1 MVTTL
6 NIDVA
11 DYLSPQE
18 IKELIQEQLRS
29 EIHSFF
35 RDEKNAQRLL
45 SNLSYQI
52 VFDEIDKVVPN
63 SQQLVVVSTTKVL
76 KDIKSYSVFRD
87 ASYGSAPS
95 LAYKYMEDA
104 VRNNKALIE
113 QQVVATMTSK
123 DYSNEIWSKFEEL
136 GETFASNIYE
146 ITRLG
151 RDNKK
156 ANL

>member
-11 DYLSPQE
+11 DYLSHEE
-18 IKELIQEQLRS
+18 IKELVRDQLRS
-29 EIHSFF
+29 EIQSFF

-52 VFDEIDKVVPN
+52 VFDEIDKIVPN
-63 SQQLVVVSTTKVL
+63 SQKQVVDMTIKVL
-76 KDIKSYSVFRD
+76 GDMKSYTVFRD
-87 ASYGSAPS
+87 GSYGGTPS
-95 LAYKYMEDA
+95 LAHKYMEAA
-104 VRNNKALIE
+104 VVDNKALIS
-113 QQVVATMTSK
+113 QKVRDTITSK
-123 DYSNEIWSKFEEL
+123 DYSNEIWSKFEAL
-136 GETFASNIYE
+136 GETFVSNIYE

-151 RDNKK
+151 RDNKS